1 MRWGALANGAHYESS
16 HCCCWRQ
23 RRVSRRR
30 CLLIEIEGEYPLD
43 YLLHRFNGSNG
54 GTTIIGAII
63 SIVIAFIVIRS
74 WLCWRG
80 GNCCASSGGSNKN
93 LRRTVLP
100 NDCERSF
107 DRRQAGRRASHSLV
121 RSHLINCS
129 IGALVFPFA
138 QP

>member
-23 RRVSRRR
+23 RRVSRHR

-43 YLLHRFNGSNG
+43 YLLHRFNG
-54 GTTIIGAII
+54 GTTIIDAII

-80 GNCCASSGGSNKN
+80 GNCCASSGGGSNKN